1 MRYSIYILAFSLIF
15 SFLLGC
21 QNKKKE
27 AGPAISE
34 GSVKYTISY
43 TPEIM
48 EKSFS
53 FLLPEEMTYYF
64 RNGSERISFKGEL
77 GLYSLDFI
85 SDHSTDSSSTLLK
98 IINKKMFVPS
108 SESKKLFI
116 FRSLKE
122 GKVKFIKDTTR
133 TILGYEAHKAT
144 IDLNDQQKTEI
155 EVWYTPEISTPTT
168 NKNTPFREV
177 PGVMLEFSIYFN
189 DVLFKLTPKAVEKV
203 ELPETIFAVPPDY
216 TATTIEE
223 IEQTIAGILQ

>member
-1 MRYSIYILAFSLIF
+1 LAFSLIF

-43 TPEIM
+43 TPVIM

-122 GKVKFIKDTTR
+122 GKVKFIKDSTR

-144 IDLNDQQKTEI
+144 IDLNDRQKTEI

-168 NKNTPFREV
+168 NKNTPFSEV

-189 DVLFKLTPKAVEKV
+189 NVLFKLTPKAVEKV

>member
-1 MRYSIYILAFSLIF
+1 MKYPTYILAIF
-15 SFLLGC
+15 VVLFLLWGC
-21 QNKKKE
+21 ESKKKKGSPE
-27 AGPAISE
+27 ISE
-34 GSVKYTISY
+34 GSVEYTISY

-53 FLLPEEMTYYF
+53 FLLPEKMTYYF
-64 RNGSERISFKGEL
+64 RDGSERISFKGEL

-122 GKVKFIKDTTR
+122 GQVKFIKDSTR
-133 TILGYEAHKAT
+133 TILGYESHKAT
-144 IDLNDQQKTEI
+144 IHLNDKQKTEI

-168 NKNTPFREV
+168 NKNTPFSEV

-189 DVLFKLTPKAVEKV
+189 DVLFKLTPKTVEKTQ
-203 ELPETIFAVPPDY
+203 LPESLFAVPPDY
-216 TATTIEE
+216 SATTIEE